1 MSDVKRSAWE
11 SPPPSSL
18 RLSSF
23 YSLPV
28 SDPCRIQLP
37 IWASM
42 RPVIYISGT
51 LRPFQ
56 MGSESV
62 SSPWLSGEAGS
73 IILFKCSCFFREHS
87 GSGGFLRGRN
97 VNHSCLIR
105 ADHHAFLVR
114 PPYINFHYRKW
125 LFWIVTFF
133 FFFLQKGPSATIPG
147 TFPDELSPSFSHHY
161 ETKQGSFLWLTFQSI
176 HCVFSPP

>member
-1 MSDVKRSAWE
+1 MSDVKRSSWE

-97 VNHSCLIR
+97 VNRSCLIR

-133 FFFLQKGPSATIPG
+133 FFFFAKRTQCDNSRYISRWTLPII
-147 TFPDELSPSFSHHY
+147 LSS
-161 ETKQGSFLWLTFQSI
+161 LWDKARLIFMTYLSEYTLRF
-176 HCVFSPP
+176 